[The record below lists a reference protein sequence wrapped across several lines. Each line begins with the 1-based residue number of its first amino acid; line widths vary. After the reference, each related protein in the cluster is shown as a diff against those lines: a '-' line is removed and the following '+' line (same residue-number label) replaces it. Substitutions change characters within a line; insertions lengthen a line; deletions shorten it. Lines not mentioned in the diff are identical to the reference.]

1 MSQGMSVQESTL
13 PANQAFVV
21 QFRSKLNVQL
31 GQFQGRA
38 EHVASGQVIHF
49 NSQQELFDF
58 IVSLLRQAP
67 LDNGEPED

>member
-1 MSQGMSVQESTL
+1 MSVQDSML

-21 QFRSKLNVQL
+21 QVRSKLNVGL

-49 NSQQELFDF
+49 SSQQELFDF
-58 IVSLLRQAP
+58 IVGLLKLTAV
-67 LDNGEPED
+67 DNGELEG